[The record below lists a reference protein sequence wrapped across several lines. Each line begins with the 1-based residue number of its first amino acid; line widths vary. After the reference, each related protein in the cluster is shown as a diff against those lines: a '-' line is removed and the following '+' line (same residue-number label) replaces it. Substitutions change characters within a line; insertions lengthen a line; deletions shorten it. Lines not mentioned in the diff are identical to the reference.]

1 MSTLRERIARPA
13 LRYARLPDDQ
23 VHAWVV
29 LSRAACGLGPKITDQ
44 VALRRIITLA
54 FTGLPEQPERPDR
67 QPDQQTGGSGRV
79 TGSMDGE
86 DHARP
91 A

>member
-1 MSTLRERIARPA
+1 MA
-13 LRYARLPDDQ
+13 LELTDDQ

-29 LSRAACGLGPKITDQ
+29 RSRAACGLGPKITDW

-54 FTGLPEQPERPDR
+54 FTGLPEQSERPDR
-67 QPDQQTGGSGRV
+67 QPDQQTDGGRV
-79 TGSMDGE
+79 AGSMDGE